1 MNSFGEAK
9 EYDWKV
15 TVFLQWK
22 HHFPQEQFSHDAL
35 LNDTIKA
42 PLPNSSE
49 DKLPK
54 SNLAYASFDMNGT
67 DVWCGI
73 GDQTK
78 LVPPHSCRICL
89 GGGSPFSAAQALPS
103 SRTVVWGSSERHNQN
118 HHLLTFIKGQAPKVS
133 MEWNQ
138 LLKPVGRQQFQWSG
152 VLIMNPILGHG
163 LLFFSPMNSSHH
175 SNRILFWYTVEDM
188 EMGLLPQRGSNACCE
203 MHIIH
208 DALTLAAEE
217 KLPFTGSVMPNSFI
231 QP

>member
-9 EYDWKV
+9 GYDWKV

-54 SNLAYASFDMNGT
+54 SNLAYASFERNGT

-89 GGGSPFSAAQALPS
+89 GGGSTFSAAQALSS
-103 SRTVVWGSSERHNQN
+103 SRTVVWCSSEWQSKSPPPNLYKRTSSESFNGVEP
-118 HHLLTFIKGQAPKVS
+118 TVKACCKTAVP
-133 MEWNQ
+133 MEWSAHHESNPWPWPPF
-138 LLKPVGRQQFQWSG
+138 LFPHELISSFQ
-152 VLIMNPILGHG
+152 
-163 LLFFSPMNSSHH
+163 
-175 SNRILFWYTVEDM
+175 
-188 EMGLLPQRGSNACCE
+188 
-203 MHIIH
+203 
-208 DALTLAAEE
+208 
-217 KLPFTGSVMPNSFI
+217 
-231 QP
+231 